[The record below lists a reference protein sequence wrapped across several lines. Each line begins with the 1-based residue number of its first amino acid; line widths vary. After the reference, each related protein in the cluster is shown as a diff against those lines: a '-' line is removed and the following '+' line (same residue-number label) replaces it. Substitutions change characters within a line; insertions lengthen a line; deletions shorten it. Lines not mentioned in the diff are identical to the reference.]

1 MIWIGLVI
9 SFQKIY
15 GLCGIKG
22 HIVERRWDVTFI
34 HGRTTECED
43 SARILKQNSPFE
55 NNIWLGGHKYMIKH
69 RQSKLCETQKAI
81 WWAWWVCVGDG

>member
-43 SARILKQNSPFE
+43 SARILKQNSQFD
-55 NNIWLGGHKYMIKH
+55 NNIWLGGHKYMMEH